1 MKRHGQLWPALVNYE
16 NLVRAHHN
24 ARKGKAH
31 YREVQA
37 VNAAEEDYLLHL
49 QELLDTRQ
57 FTTSEY
63 TIFEKHDGR
72 KERTLYKLPYFPDRI
87 VQHALI
93 QVCEPIWR
101 AGLIRDTY
109 QSITGRGT
117 SDARKR
123 VERVVRGRPG
133 LYALKFDVRKFYPS
147 VDNEILKAIIR
158 RKIKCPQTLWLIDN
172 IIDSCAGI
180 PIGNYTSQYWG
191 NLYLSPFDWWV
202 KQELRPYGYHRYCDD
217 IILLGHS
224 SHELH
229 ELRKRCFEK
238 LATDFHLG
246 IKPNWQVFPVDA
258 RGLDFC
264 GYVFTSRSTRLRPT
278 IARKLRAKARQIRR
292 SHHQMTPHEIACGAG
307 SYWGWCKHADARRL
321 YFREM
326 GRQTGDR
333 IHESQ
338 ERVRALQ
345 RAAA

>member
-123 VERVVRGRPG
+123 VEKVVRGRPG

-172 IIDSCAGI
+172 IIDSCAVI
-180 PIGNYTSQYWG
+180 PIGNDTSQYWG
-191 NLYLSPFDWWV
+191 NLYRSPFYWWV
-202 KQELRPYGYHRYCDD
+202 KQ
-217 IILLGHS
+217 
-224 SHELH
+224 
-229 ELRKRCFEK
+229 
-238 LATDFHLG
+238 
-246 IKPNWQVFPVDA
+246 
-258 RGLDFC
+258 
-264 GYVFTSRSTRLRPT
+264 
-278 IARKLRAKARQIRR
+278 
-292 SHHQMTPHEIACGAG
+292 
-307 SYWGWCKHADARRL
+307 
-321 YFREM
+321 
-326 GRQTGDR
+326 
-333 IHESQ
+333 
-338 ERVRALQ
+338 
-345 RAAA
+345 